1 MLDRPAFQPMSML
14 GETVCSTL
22 RGLYIPKGVHQITLE
37 FKPDDIY
44 LGNMIASASA
54 NSDSLVEL
62 SE

>member
-1 MLDRPAFQPMSML
+1 MI
-14 GETVCSTL
+14 L

-54 NSDSLVEL
+54 LL
-62 SE
+62 LIICLIIGIFYQTKK